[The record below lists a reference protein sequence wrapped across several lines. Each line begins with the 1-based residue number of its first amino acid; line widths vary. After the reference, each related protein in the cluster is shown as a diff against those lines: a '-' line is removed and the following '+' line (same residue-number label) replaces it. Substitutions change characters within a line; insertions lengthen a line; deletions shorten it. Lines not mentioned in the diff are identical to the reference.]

1 MIAFGQAVA
10 FLRFFDGY
18 CDCFDGCLG
27 ESLDCLPIQ
36 TDRPCFAV
44 HCCWKILQCFDWVLR
59 GSRDCLRGF
68 HEIHPGTR
76 LPDWFDLQ
84 DQPVHFVGGLPAMN
98 GKGIVWIPIILVA
111 LLLGGGLVV
120 AQKIGWL
127 GHVPAGAV
135 CGGVLDQPCESG
147 TTCQVSNPV
156 LGIQSCQVTN
166 TPQFLLERLKLS
178 SLICGSGIASGAC
191 ASLLPIVST
200 VLLAAL
206 FFVGAL
212 ALGLPQPMALLA
224 AAIGAILGFLAF
236 SFIDQW
242 WFATLLVAGVFGIV
256 LATGKK

>member
-1 MIAFGQAVA
+1 
-10 FLRFFDGY
+10 
-18 CDCFDGCLG
+18 
-27 ESLDCLPIQ
+27 
-36 TDRPCFAV
+36 
-44 HCCWKILQCFDWVLR
+44 
-59 GSRDCLRGF
+59 
-68 HEIHPGTR
+68 
-76 LPDWFDLQ
+76 
-84 DQPVHFVGGLPAMN
+84 MN

-178 SLICGSGIASGAC
+178 SL
-191 ASLLPIVST
+191 LPIVST